1 MYERYVELRNQ
12 KGVSDYRVAKD
23 TGIPK
28 STFSDWKSGRSKPK
42 IAKLKI
48 LAGYFDVAVD
58 ELISATDET
67 GFNVLHGSV
76 SDDTKV
82 RWFTQ
87 KGKLIWEE
95 EEKIHG
101 FDGVPATEY
110 VENKERTCIFEPAMS
125 MIDAYNKAISEKA
138 NDVDY
143 FADAYMVWRVR
154 SDV

>member
-1 MYERYVELRNQ
+1 MTSSENRTIIKLQSSEIKTELSFNSFVNVSGKYIVSDFRTKINRKFGNEVIIFMYERYVELRNQ

-67 GFNVLHGSV
+67 GS
-76 SDDTKV
+76 
-82 RWFTQ
+82 
-87 KGKLIWEE
+87 EE
-95 EEKIHG
+95 GRE
-101 FDGVPATEY
+101 
-110 VENKERTCIFEPAMS
+110 
-125 MIDAYNKAISEKA
+125 
-138 NDVDY
+138 
-143 FADAYMVWRVR
+143 
-154 SDV
+154 

>member
-1 MYERYVELRNQ
+1 LTSSEIRTIIKLQSSEIKTELSFNSFVNVSGKYIVSDFRTKINRKFGNEVIIFMYERYVELRNQ

-67 GFNVLHGSV
+67 GS
-76 SDDTKV
+76 
-82 RWFTQ
+82 
-87 KGKLIWEE
+87 EE
-95 EEKIHG
+95 GRE
-101 FDGVPATEY
+101 
-110 VENKERTCIFEPAMS
+110 
-125 MIDAYNKAISEKA
+125 
-138 NDVDY
+138 
-143 FADAYMVWRVR
+143 
-154 SDV
+154 

>member
-1 MYERYVELRNQ
+1 MTSSEIRTIIKLQSSEIKTELSFNSFVNVSGKYIVSDFRTKINRKFGNEVIIFMYERYVELRNQ

-67 GFNVLHGSV
+67 GSEEGRE
-76 SDDTKV
+76 KV
-82 RWFTQ
+82 ESIR
-87 KGKLIWEE
+87 
-95 EEKIHG
+95 
-101 FDGVPATEY
+101 
-110 VENKERTCIFEPAMS
+110 
-125 MIDAYNKAISEKA
+125 
-138 NDVDY
+138 
-143 FADAYMVWRVR
+143 
-154 SDV
+154 

>member
-58 ELISATDET
+58 ELISSSEK
-67 GFNVLHGSV
+67 GSEQMIYLRIASFIFAILGIV
-76 SDDTKV
+76 FSIV
-82 RWFTQ
+82 
-87 KGKLIWEE
+87 
-95 EEKIHG
+95 
-101 FDGVPATEY
+101 
-110 VENKERTCIFEPAMS
+110 NMKER
-125 MIDAYNKAISEKA
+125 Y
-138 NDVDY
+138 
-143 FADAYMVWRVR
+143 
-154 SDV
+154 

>member
-58 ELISATDET
+58 ELIS
-67 GFNVLHGSV
+67 GSE
-76 SDDTKV
+76 
-82 RWFTQ
+82 
-87 KGKLIWEE
+87 KGSEQMIYLRIASF
-95 EEKIHG
+95 IFAILG
-101 FDGVPATEY
+101 IVFSIV
-110 VENKERTCIFEPAMS
+110 NMKER
-125 MIDAYNKAISEKA
+125 Y
-138 NDVDY
+138 
-143 FADAYMVWRVR
+143 
-154 SDV
+154 

>member
-1 MYERYVELRNQ
+1 MYLVNILYLISELKSIEKFGNEVIIFMYERYVELRNQ

-67 GFNVLHGSV
+67 GS
-76 SDDTKV
+76 
-82 RWFTQ
+82 
-87 KGKLIWEE
+87 EE
-95 EEKIHG
+95 GRE
-101 FDGVPATEY
+101 
-110 VENKERTCIFEPAMS
+110 
-125 MIDAYNKAISEKA
+125 
-138 NDVDY
+138 
-143 FADAYMVWRVR
+143 
-154 SDV
+154 

>member
-28 STFSDWKSGRSKPK
+28 STFSGWKSGRSKPK

-67 GFNVLHGSV
+67 GS
-76 SDDTKV
+76 
-82 RWFTQ
+82 
-87 KGKLIWEE
+87 EE
-95 EEKIHG
+95 GRE
-101 FDGVPATEY
+101 
-110 VENKERTCIFEPAMS
+110 
-125 MIDAYNKAISEKA
+125 
-138 NDVDY
+138 
-143 FADAYMVWRVR
+143 
-154 SDV
+154 

>member
-67 GFNVLHGSV
+67 GS
-76 SDDTKV
+76 K
-82 RWFTQ
+82 
-87 KGKLIWEE
+87 KG
-95 EEKIHG
+95 G
-101 FDGVPATEY
+101 C
-110 VENKERTCIFEPAMS
+110 NERTCI
-125 MIDAYNKAISEKA
+125 SEK
-138 NDVDY
+138 
-143 FADAYMVWRVR
+143 
-154 SDV
+154 

>member
-1 MYERYVELRNQ
+1 MTSSEIRTIIKLQSSEIKTELSFNSFVNVSGKYIVSDFRTEINRKFGNEVIIFMYERYVELRNQ

-67 GFNVLHGSV
+67 GS
-76 SDDTKV
+76 
-82 RWFTQ
+82 
-87 KGKLIWEE
+87 EE
-95 EEKIHG
+95 GRE
-101 FDGVPATEY
+101 
-110 VENKERTCIFEPAMS
+110 
-125 MIDAYNKAISEKA
+125 
-138 NDVDY
+138 
-143 FADAYMVWRVR
+143 
-154 SDV
+154 

>member
-1 MYERYVELRNQ
+1 MTSSENRTIIKLQSSEIKTELSFNSFVNVSGKYIVSDFRTKINRKFGNEVIIFMYERYVELRNQ

-67 GFNVLHGSV
+67 GSERREYDRFIY
-76 SDDTKV
+76 
-82 RWFTQ
+82 
-87 KGKLIWEE
+87 KGK
-95 EEKIHG
+95 
-101 FDGVPATEY
+101 
-110 VENKERTCIFEPAMS
+110 
-125 MIDAYNKAISEKA
+125 
-138 NDVDY
+138 
-143 FADAYMVWRVR
+143 
-154 SDV
+154 

>member
-1 MYERYVELRNQ
+1 MTSSEIRTIIKLQSSEIKTELSFNSFVNVSGKYIVSDFRTKINRKFGNEVIIFIYERYVELRNQ

-67 GFNVLHGSV
+67 GS
-76 SDDTKV
+76 
-82 RWFTQ
+82 
-87 KGKLIWEE
+87 EE
-95 EEKIHG
+95 GRE
-101 FDGVPATEY
+101 
-110 VENKERTCIFEPAMS
+110 
-125 MIDAYNKAISEKA
+125 
-138 NDVDY
+138 
-143 FADAYMVWRVR
+143 
-154 SDV
+154 

>member
-1 MYERYVELRNQ
+1 MTSSEIRTIIKLQSSEIKTELSFNSFVNVSGKYIVSDFRTKINRKFGNEVIIFMYERYVELRNQ

-67 GFNVLHGSV
+67 GS
-76 SDDTKV
+76 
-82 RWFTQ
+82 
-87 KGKLIWEE
+87 EE
-95 EEKIHG
+95 G
-101 FDGVPATEY
+101 RD
-110 VENKERTCIFEPAMS
+110 
-125 MIDAYNKAISEKA
+125 
-138 NDVDY
+138 
-143 FADAYMVWRVR
+143 
-154 SDV
+154 

>member
-1 MYERYVELRNQ
+1 MTSSEIRTIIKLQSSEIKTELSFNSFVNVSGKYIVSDFRTKINRKFGNEVVIFMYERYVELRNQ

-67 GFNVLHGSV
+67 GS
-76 SDDTKV
+76 
-82 RWFTQ
+82 
-87 KGKLIWEE
+87 EE
-95 EEKIHG
+95 GRE
-101 FDGVPATEY
+101 
-110 VENKERTCIFEPAMS
+110 
-125 MIDAYNKAISEKA
+125 
-138 NDVDY
+138 
-143 FADAYMVWRVR
+143 
-154 SDV
+154 

>member
-1 MYERYVELRNQ
+1 MTSSEIRSIIKLQSSEIKTELSFNSFVNVSGKYIVSDFRTKINRKFGNEVIIFMYERYVELRNQ

-67 GFNVLHGSV
+67 GS
-76 SDDTKV
+76 
-82 RWFTQ
+82 
-87 KGKLIWEE
+87 EE
-95 EEKIHG
+95 GRE
-101 FDGVPATEY
+101 
-110 VENKERTCIFEPAMS
+110 
-125 MIDAYNKAISEKA
+125 
-138 NDVDY
+138 
-143 FADAYMVWRVR
+143 
-154 SDV
+154 

>member
-1 MYERYVELRNQ
+1 MTSSEIRTIIKLQSSEIKTELSFNSFVNVSGKYIVSDFRTKINRKFGNEVIIFMYERYVKLRNQ

-67 GFNVLHGSV
+67 GS
-76 SDDTKV
+76 
-82 RWFTQ
+82 
-87 KGKLIWEE
+87 EE
-95 EEKIHG
+95 GRE
-101 FDGVPATEY
+101 
-110 VENKERTCIFEPAMS
+110 
-125 MIDAYNKAISEKA
+125 
-138 NDVDY
+138 
-143 FADAYMVWRVR
+143 
-154 SDV
+154 